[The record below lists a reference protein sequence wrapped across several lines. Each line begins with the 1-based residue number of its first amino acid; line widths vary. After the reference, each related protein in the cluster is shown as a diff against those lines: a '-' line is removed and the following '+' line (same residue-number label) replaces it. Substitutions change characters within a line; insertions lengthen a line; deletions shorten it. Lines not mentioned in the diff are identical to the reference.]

1 MGRLRNRFSHA
12 VRPLTDSSD
21 DEDYCQPTHAPAE
34 LPESRPVRL
43 SDRRLNALAA
53 ETAGAVQWNRLG
65 EVGPAGWQWLENAN
79 GFAIYTRRE
88 AERFAVLAVGVVPCS
103 VREVLALL
111 HATETNEHV
120 QKMEAFCGP
129 AFRHGA
135 VVHDVNV
142 DAVADSVP
150 ILEPATDSKLMQL
163 CVKTATFAGKRG
175 CFARPEE
182 WCYLDA
188 LYASSCGQAFEKT
201 MTSLRGRDVF
211 EGRSPERTRSLE
223 NMIMAYKVQPEP
235 GDGDTSPPASR
246 VHFFGELFTPRH
258 FGLRMPSFR
267 HTASGKS
274 MKHRLLDT
282 ARRCNRLMT
291 LVRRRR
297 LGVQVLIDRTRLLP
311 PTNVP
316 CVNCQRHLLL
326 AKQCRLCG
334 NGVCED
340 CSAKYERAR
349 VSRGRQRLRL
359 EMVRVCKPCMNR
371 VDRADYEDLSA
382 PQSPA
387 IARDAPGAKS
397 PAAIL
402 TELLHD
408 ALHNA
413 PSPHR
418 KTSVMNVIKHVL
430 DREQMDSNS
439 SASMPRP
446 ASVLLTEEDHL
457 LALKTR
463 LKVPV
468 VPADQCELSNE
479 EGRAYLLT
487 PGDRADV
494 EMASPIPPNDAQRNE
509 AVRRLGVRDNGPNEE
524 LNIICDLAV
533 KELQC
538 FAAMITIVEEHE
550 MFIASCT
557 VPGFTGTAFS
567 RAKSFCCHT
576 VMDPRPNLVP
586 NVRGD
591 IRFHPIPP
599 VQRLGVSY
607 YCGFPLKMAD
617 GSIVGS
623 LCFIDRKNRQL
634 TESQFAALE
643 RLADTASRVLQARQG
658 KLDAGAGPARAH

>member
-1 MGRLRNRFSHA
+1 MRTAARTFPQSCPSHGLCGSA
-12 VRPLTDSSD
+12 TGGSARWQPRQRRPCSG
-21 DEDYCQPTHAPAE
+21 
-34 LPESRPVRL
+34 
-43 SDRRLNALAA
+43 
-53 ETAGAVQWNRLG
+53 TAWAKSVPR
-65 EVGPAGWQWLENAN
+65 GWQWLENAN

-88 AERFAVLAVGVVPCS
+88 AERFAVLAIGVVPCS

-111 HATETNEHV
+111 HATESSEHV
-120 QKMEAFCGP
+120 QKMEAFCG
-129 AFRHGA
+129 AEFRHGA
-135 VVHDVNV
+135 VVHDVKL
-142 DAVADSVP
+142 DAVGDSLP
-150 ILEPATDSKLMQL
+150 ILEPASDAKLMQL
-163 CVKTATFAGKRG
+163 SVKTATFGGQRG
-175 CFARPEE
+175 WFARPEE

-188 LYASSCGQAFEKT
+188 LYASPCGQAFEKV

-223 NMIMAYKVQPEP
+223 NMVMAYKVQPEP
-235 GDGDTSPPASR
+235 TTVDNDGGAALPSSR

-258 FGLRMPSFR
+258 FGFRLPSFR
-267 HTASGKS
+267 HTVSEKS
-274 MKHRLLDT
+274 KKRRLIDM
-282 ARRCNRLMT
+282 ARRCNRVMT

-297 LGVQVLIDRTRLLP
+297 LGVQVLIDRTRVLP

-316 CVNCQRHLLL
+316 CVSCQRHLLL

-334 NGVCED
+334 NGVCDD
-340 CSAKYERAR
+340 CSAKHERAR
-349 VSRGRQRLRL
+349 VSRGRLRL
-359 EMVRVCKPCMNR
+359 EMVRVCKPCMAR
-371 VDRADYEDLSA
+371 VDRAEYEDLST
-382 PQSPA
+382 PKSPA
-387 IARDAPGAKS
+387 IAPDTPGAKS

-430 DREQMDSNS
+430 DREPTPTPTTRS
-439 SASMPRP
+439 P
-446 ASVLLTEEDHL
+446 SVLLTERDHL
-457 LALKTR
+457 LALKTQ

-468 VPADQCELSNE
+468 VPAAQCALSNE
-479 EGRAYLLT
+479 EGRAYVLT

-494 EMASPIPPNDAQRNE
+494 EMASPIPPNDAQRVE
-509 AVRRLGVRDNGPNEE
+509 AVRRLDVRASGPSEE

-538 FAAMITIVEEHE
+538 FASMITIVEEHE
-550 MFIASCT
+550 TFIASCT

-576 VMDPRPNLVP
+576 VMDSRPNIVA

-591 IRFHPIPP
+591 VRFHPIPP

-607 YCGFPLKMAD
+607 YCGFPLLMAD

-634 TESQFAALE
+634 SESQFAALQ
-643 RLADTASRVLQARQG
+643 RLADTASRVLQARQSSKTETETESAVSSAVG
-658 KLDAGAGPARAH
+658 AASAG